1 MMNEIQLTEI
11 RNYLLTKKLPIDIL
25 IEVQDYFVTQ
35 ILDLQ
40 REENLSF
47 EDALKMVKKQWHDEL
62 KPYWKGGMNLEDVSD
77 FMRKM
82 RWQIEKSNIL
92 EGLKLSIPVVMLI
105 FLAAFFM
112 NGKVFGFF
120 VVILLTTIVGFAL
133 YQYIKNFK
141 EFQLAKKYNNHVL
154 TLHQNSI
161 FIFIIIISPMM
172 NIISSAIRHSDSFQ
186 KLFTFRDS
194 FWESLFVFLSISLVV
209 ISVFYSI
216 SAQRNYL
223 RQIEKV
229 KPFLK
234 YL

>member
-11 RNYLLTKKLPIDIL
+11 RNHLLTKKLPIDIL
-25 IEVQDYFVTQ
+25 IEVQDHFVTQ

-120 VVILLTTIVGFAL
+120 VVILLTVIVGIAL

-154 TLHQNSI
+154 TLHQHSI
-161 FIFIIIISPMM
+161 IIFIILISPMM
-172 NIISSAIRHSDSFQ
+172 NIVSSATRHSENFQ

-216 SAQRNYL
+216 SAQKNYL

>member
-1 MMNEIQLTEI
+1 
-11 RNYLLTKKLPIDIL
+11 
-25 IEVQDYFVTQ
+25 
-35 ILDLQ
+35 
-40 REENLSF
+40 
-47 EDALKMVKKQWHDEL
+47 
-62 KPYWKGGMNLEDVSD
+62 
-77 FMRKM
+77 M

-92 EGLKLSIPVVMLI
+92 EGLKFSIPFVFLI
-105 FLAAFFM
+105 FLSAFFL
-112 NGKVFGFF
+112 NGKVFGFC

-172 NIISSAIRHSDSFQ
+172 NIVSSAIIHSENFQ

-194 FWESLFVFLSISLVV
+194 LRESLFVFLSISLVV
-209 ISVFYSI
+209 VSVFYSI
-216 SAQRNYL
+216 SAQKNYL

-234 YL
+234 FL